1 MLENVVKARMHY
13 VVLALAS
20 GGDLMVDPATGPCSE
35 DNTEADYMELG
46 GRLGHDG
53 LKRVALMVGS
63 RVVEG
68 CMECVDNLD
77 DWAWAGSE
85 GKDL

>member
-1 MLENVVKARMHY
+1 MHY
-13 VVLALAS
+13 VVLALAIGS
-20 GGDLMVDPATGPCSE
+20 DLVVGHMTGHCSE
-35 DNTEADYMELG
+35 DNTEVDYMELG
-46 GRLGHDG
+46 GRFGHDG
-53 LKRVALMVGS
+53 RKKVALMVGS

-68 CMECVDNLD
+68 CMECVDNLY